1 MEAAMKRALRIL
13 AWTAGIGVAL
23 YLLWPFLLLPIFML
37 AAK

>member
-1 MEAAMKRALRIL
+1 MKRMLRIL
-13 AWTAGIGVAL
+13 AWVVGIGTAL